1 MAFTPTSYYDYDSTP
16 FMQGLNTNPLS
27 FDKSNGSIYNLNSFK
42 QQSQIPRMPGEY
54 TPNKDLFSDN
64 SRQASAMEYKPTQ
77 SSVMPKTFNLQD
89 AHEAIESS
97 RPALVPGDG
106 SVLDATSNQ
115 TIDDV
120 KSNLTT
126 IANAKDPDAVA
137 ASIMSQP
144 GYGSG
149 SFAGGLMNMGL
160 AIMSGANA
168 QQAGTAG
175 IEGAKYFEGEDRKSR
190 MSEYLRQNTKDL
202 LAQGYSPNSISAAI
216 ASGDNSLMKMQQL
229 SPAEKRAQDLQ
240 DQQTEFQNRLTL
252 QTNSIN
258 AQADRDDKRAET
270 ERLAQNAKEAAAEK
284 KAQAQADQKQKT
296 LNARYFMVDDQ
307 PVMTNT
313 EFNGLKSSFQRVHN
327 PLGVKTS
334 AFDQANTNLQDAR
347 DAKASGDD
355 IASTSAYRQSLEQYV
370 KGIMGSGNR
379 SLDDKQLESLGVD
392 PSWLRNK
399 TGALTLAA
407 GYSPTDDNIKYIQS
421 AIDTDSRASNKE
433 ANRLVKDEIDR
444 LVKTRNMDIPTATK
458 VANSYASVTL
468 GSHTYD
474 PYGVFGE
481 PTKDNSNN
489 VQASNGVLATG
500 KNKQKSQDG
509 ASLLDSALGE

>member
-16 FMQGLNTNPLS
+16 FMQGLNSDPLS
-27 FDKSNGSIYNLNSFK
+27 FNKSSGSIYNLNDFK
-42 QQSQIPRMPGEY
+42 NQSQIPRMPGEY
-54 TPNKDLFSDN
+54 TPNKSLFTDN
-64 SRQASAMEYKPTQ
+64 SKQASAMEYKPTQ
-77 SSVMPKTFNLQD
+77 SPVMPKTFNLQD

-106 SVLDATSNQ
+106 SVMDATANQ
-115 TIDDV
+115 TVDDV
-120 KSNLTT
+120 KSNLTA

-149 SFAGGLMNMGL
+149 GFAGGLMNMGL
-160 AIMSGANA
+160 AIMSGANPM
-168 QQAGTAG
+168 QATQAG

-190 MSEYLRQNTKDL
+190 MSEYLRQNAKDL
-202 LAQGYSPNSISAAI
+202 INQGYSANSISAAI
-216 ASGDNSLMKMQQL
+216 ASGDNSLLQMKQL

-252 QTNSIN
+252 QNNSIN

-270 ERLAQNAKEAAAEK
+270 ARIAQDAKEAAAEK

-296 LNARYFMVDDQ
+296 LNAKYYMVDDN
-307 PVMTNT
+307 PVMTNS
-313 EFNGLKSSFQRVHN
+313 EFNGLKTSFQRVHN
-327 PLGVKTS
+327 ALGVKNS

-355 IASTSAYRQSLEQYV
+355 IASTAAYRQSLEQYV

-392 PSWLRNK
+392 PAWLRNK
-399 TGALTLAA
+399 TGAITLAA
-407 GYSPTDDNIKYIQS
+407 GFSPTDDNIKYIQS
-421 AIDTDSRASNKE
+421 AIDTDSKASNKE

-444 LVKTRNMDIPTATK
+444 LVKTRNMDVPTATK
-458 VANSYASVTL
+458 VANGYASVTL

-481 PTKDNSNN
+481 PTTDSSNS
-489 VQASNGVLATG
+489 VQASNGALSSG
-500 KNKQKSQDG
+500 KQKSKDG
-509 ASLLDSALGE
+509 ASLLDSALSE